1 MLTNNSL
8 KYHFH
13 PAKGWIN
20 DPNGLSYFKGKY
32 HIFYQNQPDVEYP
45 CSTAIWGH
53 AVTENFRDYE
63 ELPPALVNDRP
74 YDRLGVWSGTA
85 IEYGGM
91 LYAFYASVTE
101 QGRQTISVARS
112 EDGFH
117 FEKYAGNPVVSEHPA
132 ETGNNFRDPAVMK
145 DGDRVYMVV
154 ASADTERHSGTLL
167 LYVSDN
173 CFDWKYIGVLREYP
187 GARFC
192 ECPSFI
198 KYGEGYI
205 LSVSVD
211 TGNGHYFEV
220 LYGNFDGLRFAP
232 EIVSHFQKGP
242 DEYAG
247 QIFLA
252 PDGRAILMSWIPGW
266 QYQPKQKCIGCLSLP
281 LELTVDN
288 ASREI
293 LAYPIAEVRDLV
305 SADGTVNDAY
315 VKETYVDRGREVY
328 IELTSVPDP

>member
-32 HIFYQNQPDVEYP
+32 HIFYQHQPDVEYP

-53 AVTENFRDYE
+53 AVTDNFRDYE

-112 EDGFH
+112 EDGVH
-117 FEKYAGNPVVSEHPA
+117 FEKYAGNPVISEHPA

-154 ASADTERHSGTLL
+154 ASADTDRHSGTLL
-167 LYVSDN
+167 
-173 CFDWKYIGVLREYP
+173 
-187 GARFC
+187 
-192 ECPSFI
+192 
-198 KYGEGYI
+198 

-220 LYGNFDGLRFAP
+220 LYGNFDGLRFTP

-247 QIFLA
+247 QIFRA

-293 LAYPIAEVRDLV
+293 VAYPIAEVRDLV

-315 VKETYVDRGREVY
+315 VKETFVNGGREVY